1 MQPFQYHVFAC
12 AQQKPDGLPCCHARG
27 AEATINA
34 LRREVGARGLADTV
48 QITQCGSMGLCE
60 SGPNLVVY
68 PEGVWYSGVKPED
81 VAEIVESH
89 FRNGVPVARLARQD
103 EAATRAEIIT
113 NRERYLASLRAKE
126 AAEKLAKG

>member
-1 MQPFQYHVFAC
+1 MQPFRYHVFAC

-48 QITQCGSMGLCE
+48 LITQCGSMGLCE

-68 PEGVWYSGVKPED
+68 PEGVWYSGVRPED

-89 FRNGVPVARLARQD
+89 FRNGLPVVRLARQD

-126 AAEKLAKG
+126 AAEKQAKG